1 MATLEELEAAP
12 VGNCMKNSKLVRD
25 FKIHDS
31 FAFPLVS
38 AIFFKD
44 SEPCWGDNTFQAHK
58 HSFSQFFS
66 QTMLIFPGRIKG
78 QNDWLHCWPTTSP
91 KLFTWWIKC
100 TSEHPGPGEGVP
112 ACARGWSEMSL
123 DIPSITNRSM
133 IL

>member
-12 VGNCMKNSKLVRD
+12 VGNCMKKSKLVRD

-78 QNDWLHCWPTTSP
+78 QNDWLHCCLRPAQSS
-91 KLFTWWIKC
+91 L
-100 TSEHPGPGEGVP
+100 PGGLNAHLSILGRGKVSLPVPGGGV
-112 ACARGWSEMSL
+112 R
-123 DIPSITNRSM
+123 
-133 IL
+133 